1 MAYSL
6 GETVSGTVS
15 GVVDY
20 GAFVRLEDGT
30 SGMIHISKLSREY
43 VSDIHSVIKKGDVVT
58 ATVISVENGKIALSL
73 IGDSPKKCASREERF
88 EKKSEPKDFESML
101 SSFKSASEEKLA
113 GINSASRGDRERRRR
128 K

>member
-20 GAFVRLEDGT
+20 GAFVRLEDGAT
-30 SGMIHISKLSREY
+30 GMIHISKLSREF

-58 ATVISVENGKIALSL
+58 ATVISVDNGKIALSL
-73 IGDSPKKCASREERF
+73 IGEAPKKRAPRENRF
-88 EKKSEPKDFESML
+88 EQKKEPNDFESML
-101 SSFKSASEEKLA
+101 SSFKSASEEKLS
-113 GINSASRGDRERRRR
+113 GLNRGSRNDRERKR
-128 K
+128 KK